1 MFSREDIADFVN
13 DNFEPAWESVR
24 PAPIVRIDFGNGN
37 VITRTLHGNI
47 ATYVCLADG
56 QVLDILPG
64 VYTPATYLERLQQ
77 CKLLADYVNL
87 RRGEQRKE
95 IIKDYH
101 RRQADQLAKN
111 KEPEALVQRMER
123 GFSITGIEKSVKVVL
138 VPADRAKARATQ
150 QAPVKEEEPKL
161 EADELSNWKLLAED
175 TRVNESVRRKQI
187 HEMLAGLDTVRP
199 ADITKRL
206 YKEVMRTDLDDP
218 YLGLGNVLFA
228 SYPFTKE
235 EKPIK

>member
-37 VITRTLHGNI
+37 IITRTLHGNI

-64 VYTPATYLERLQQ
+64 VYTPATYLDRLQQ
-77 CKLLADYVNL
+77 CKLLADYVGL
-87 RRGEQRKE
+87 RRGPQRLE
-95 IIKDYH
+95 SIKDYH
-101 RRQADQLAKN
+101 RRQADRLASN
-111 KEPEALVQRMER
+111 QEPEALVQRMER

-138 VPADRAKARATQ
+138 VPSDRAKARAAQ
-150 QAPVKEEEPKL
+150 QTPVKEEEPKL
-161 EADELSNWKLLAED
+161 QADELSNWKLLAED
-175 TRVNESVRRKQI
+175 TRVNEAIRRKQI
-187 HEMLAGLDTVRP
+187 HEMLAALEVVRP
-199 ADITKRL
+199 VDISKRL

-218 YLGLGNVLFA
+218 YLGLGNVLFS

-235 EKPIK
+235 EKSSK